1 MKKTDKKIKK
11 NVKNDTKSVK
21 LTKKTYSEEE
31 FYNIVQIAQTYEVIL
46 ARATAMI
53 GVFLGDEMKKYDFL
67 KEYMAVDRDAR
78 KLSNRFDK
86 EVKSAF
92 FSLKGKDE

>member
-1 MKKTDKKIKK
+1 MKENNKKVTKIAKSAK
-11 NVKNDTKSVK
+11 NEKPA
-21 LTKKTYSEEE
+21 KKTYSEEE

-53 GVFLGDEMKKYDFL
+53 GVFLGDGMKKYDFL